1 MSDEPPTPTLKS
13 RLQPHWPAL
22 GILFGI
28 VSGIVDFWFFRFV
41 NIEMNFAGGKDAVP
55 VVILFFSVNICVL
68 GYTIGRLALAKV
80 RLRENSET
88 ITKQMIELEESRT
101 RVLESEKLAAIGR
114 LAAGIAHEVRNPLG
128 VIRAS
133 ATMLAE
139 DDDTESDGARARTF
153 IVEEVDRLNSFVT
166 GLLSYARP
174 AQLTLQE
181 ASLGEVAKKALE
193 LAKKEYEDDSVSFSL
208 EQPEAEILI
217 QGDSGLITQVLLSLM
232 SNAVEATGSTGEV
245 ALRCFEEGDSAL
257 LDVVDDGPGVE
268 PEVFEQIFDPFFT
281 TKSTGTGLGLATAA
295 RIIEGHKG
303 TIEALSKR
311 GLGPEGRGACF
322 RLRFERSKV

>member
-1 MSDEPPTPTLKS
+1 MSDDQSPLTIKN
-13 RLQPHWPAL
+13 RLQPHWPVL
-22 GILFGI
+22 GIVFGI
-28 VSGIVDFWFFRFV
+28 VSGIFDFWFFRFL
-41 NIEMNFAGGKDAVP
+41 NIEMNFAGGQDAVP
-55 VVILFFSVNICVL
+55 LVVLFFSVNICIL

-80 RLRENSET
+80 GLRENAET
-88 ITKQMIELEESRT
+88 ITKQMLALEESRT

-139 DDDTESDGARARTF
+139 EKDTESDGARARSF

-174 AQLTLQE
+174 AQLILTDAKLSEIAE
-181 ASLGEVAKKALE
+181 AALG
-193 LAKKEYEDDSVSFSL
+193 LAKKEYEEDSVTFSIEL
-208 EQPEAEILI
+208 ATKALAI
-217 QGDSGLITQVLLSLM
+217 QGDSGLLTQVVLSLM
-232 SNAVEATGSTGEV
+232 SNGAEATGKSG
-245 ALRCFEEGDSAL
+245 ALKIRCFEEDGFAV
-257 LDVVDDGPGVE
+257 LDVLDDGPGVE
-268 PEVFEQIFDPFFT
+268 AEAFEQIFDPFFT

-303 TIEALSKR
+303 TIEALSKN
-311 GLGPEGRGACF
+311 GLGPDGRGACF
-322 RLRFERSKV
+322 RLRFQLLKE